1 MKVIGYLKL
10 SAKLIERV
18 NDMDKT
24 FNVTIKFTDGEI
36 LEIAGAASYG
46 IYSLDN
52 DRYAYV
58 DVNGRRNYFKHST
71 IKYIGWS
78 RDFNRDDKTLID
90 IYVRDKSTGEI
101 HRVGDNRHDSLDV
114 VNGKVLYY
122 NLQNGCGTPYLE
134 YEFVNSDAGT
144 LEE

>member
-1 MKVIGYLKL
+1 
-10 SAKLIERV
+10 
-18 NDMDKT
+18 MDKT

-36 LEIAGAASYG
+36 LEIAGATSYG
-46 IYSLDN
+46 IYSLGN

-58 DVNGRRNYFKHST
+58 DVNGCRNYFKHSR
-71 IKYIGWS
+71 IKYIGYS
-78 RDFNRDDKTLID
+78 RDLNRDDRTLID

-101 HRVGDNRHDSLDV
+101 HRIGDNRHDSLDV
-114 VNGKVLYY
+114 VNGKVIYY